1 MQNDLGTPP
10 DPPPGVKPVRGPATW
25 RWVIV
30 SGILLILI
38 AGANWIPIPIFY
50 AYIPGP
56 IRDAEDLVDVGDVK
70 TYSSEG
76 SLYLTTVN
84 VDVEVTLRDWV
95 TAIIDPTRTVVLKEQ
110 VTGGSSLEELEEQQA
125 AEMEASQQHAQEV
138 ALSALGIAEP
148 TGEGARV
155 IDTVDEAPAADVLEK
170 GDVIVSVDDTKVLTT
185 CEVGRAID
193 RHEVGEDVEIT
204 VRRAGE
210 RETLSLETARNPD
223 DPTAP
228 YIGVYMEDV
237 AYEFDP
243 GFEVEFETG
252 EIAGPSAGLMFA
264 LALYDRLTPSDLT
277 KGREIA
283 GTGTIACDGGVGS
296 IGGIEQ
302 KIAAAETKGA
312 EVFLAP
318 AGNVEAAEAAADDIE
333 VVSVSSFDDALE
345 YLEGLD

>member
-10 DPPPGVKPVRGPATW
+10 APPPGVKPVRGPATW
-25 RWVIV
+25 RWIIV
-30 SGILLILI
+30 TGILAILI

-56 IRDAEDLVDVGDVK
+56 IRDAVDLVEVGDAK

-84 VDVEVTLRDWV
+84 IDVNVTLRDWV
-95 TAIIDPTRTVVLKEQ
+95 TAIVDPTRTIVLKEQ
-110 VTGGSSLEELEEQQA
+110 VTGGVSLEELEKQQA
-125 AEMEASQQHAQEV
+125 TEMSQSQQHAQEV

-148 TGEGARV
+148 TAKGARV
-155 IDTVDEAPAADVLEK
+155 IDTIDDTPAADVLEK
-170 GDVIVSVDDTKVLTT
+170 GDVIVSIDDTKVSTT
-185 CEVGRAID
+185 CGVGRAID
-193 RHEVGEDVEIT
+193 QVEVGDEVEIT

-210 RETLSLETARNPD
+210 KQTLSLETARSPE
-223 DPTAP
+223 DPSAP

-243 GFEVEFETG
+243 GFDVEFRTG
-252 EIAGPSAGLMFA
+252 AIAGPSAGLMFS
-264 LALYDRLTPSDLT
+264 LALYDRLTPDDLT

-312 EVFLAP
+312 EIFLTP
-318 AGNVEAAEAAADDIE
+318 AGNVDAAEAAADDIE
-333 VVSVSSFDDALE
+333 IVSVSSFDDALS
-345 YLEGLD
+345 YLQGLE

>member
-1 MQNDLGTPP
+1 MQDNLGTPP

-25 RWVIV
+25 RWIIV
-30 SGILLILI
+30 TGILAILI

-56 IRDAEDLVDVGDVK
+56 IRDAEDLVEVGDAK

-95 TAIIDPTRTVVLKEQ
+95 TAVIDPTRTIVMKEQ
-110 VTGGSSLEELEEQQA
+110 VTGGSSLEELEKQQA
-125 AEMEASQQHAQEV
+125 AEMDASQRHAQEV
-138 ALSALGIAEP
+138 ALEALGIAEP
-148 TGEGARV
+148 KGQGARV
-155 IDTVDEAPAADVLEK
+155 IDTVDQAPAADVLKK
-170 GDVIVSVDDTKVLTT
+170 GDVIVAVNDARVSTT

-193 RHEVGEDVEIT
+193 QHEVGDDVELT

-210 RETLSLETARNPD
+210 KETLSLQTVRNPE

-237 AYEFDP
+237 AYEFEP
-243 GFEVEFETG
+243 GFDVEFRTG

-264 LALYDRLTPSDLT
+264 LALYDRLTPDDLT

-283 GTGTIACDGGVGS
+283 GTGTIACDGGVGA

-312 EVFLAP
+312 EIFLTP
-318 AGNVEAAEAAADDIE
+318 AGNVEAAEAAADDIR
-333 VVSVSSFDDALE
+333 VVSVSSFDDALS
-345 YLEGLD
+345 YLQGLE